1 MFYGCLY
8 ITLGLVASWATGVH
22 SAAADCL
29 RRDLEAATSR
39 YVAALST
46 GEVGWLKTALA
57 DNATY
62 SENLVTMDIS
72 NSSLPRPLR
81 IDYRRT
87 TVDTTQCATYTE
99 LLVTDPSN
107 PWMIATQLRLASSGN
122 DTKISRVDSIVTTE
136 GDLLFNATHAL
147 HYFLLEDWSEL
158 PEAERDNRTVLQ
170 AAADAYFDVFVDK
183 TVQVPWGT
191 PCTRVE
197 GGFLDANGTCETDIP
212 DITVETKDR
221 RYVIDETVGSVDIIS
236 NFGILGPDS
245 HEFRIIEGKI
255 RAIHSMTLCR
265 PNDDCGLE
273 IPDLL
278 TQDIGF

>member
-1 MFYGCLY
+1 MLQRGLY
-8 ITLGLVASWATGVH
+8 VILRAVAVLAIGAKSETTECSRH
-22 SAAADCL
+22 
-29 RRDLEAATSR
+29 DLETATSR
-39 YVAALST
+39 YVATLST
-46 GEVGWLKTALA
+46 GQLGWLNTVLA

-62 SENLVTMDIS
+62 LENLVPMDIA
-72 NSSLPRPLR
+72 NRTVPHPLR
-81 IDYRRT
+81 VDYRRT

-99 LLVTDPSN
+99 LLVTDPSS
-107 PWMIATQLRLASSGN
+107 PWMIATQLRFDNGRVN
-122 DTKISRVDSIVTTE
+122 QVDSIVTTD

-147 HYFLLEDWSEL
+147 HYYLLEDWSAL
-158 PEAERDNRTVLQ
+158 PVEERDAREVLQ

-183 TVQVPWGT
+183 TVVVPWGT
-191 PCTRVE
+191 PCARIE
-197 GGFLDANGTCETDIP
+197 GGFLDANGTCDTGIP

-245 HEFRIIEGKI
+245 HEFRIIKGEI
-255 RAIHSMTLCR
+255 RAVHSMTLCR
-265 PNDDCGLE
+265 PNDDCGLA